1 MEITYA
7 LFEADAFER
16 GFFRQIVRNIL
27 ELSDTEE
34 VSDSWFAS

>member
-16 GFFRQIVRNIL
+16 GFFRQIVRNIP
-27 ELSDTEE
+27 EQEKHS
-34 VSDSWFAS
+34 